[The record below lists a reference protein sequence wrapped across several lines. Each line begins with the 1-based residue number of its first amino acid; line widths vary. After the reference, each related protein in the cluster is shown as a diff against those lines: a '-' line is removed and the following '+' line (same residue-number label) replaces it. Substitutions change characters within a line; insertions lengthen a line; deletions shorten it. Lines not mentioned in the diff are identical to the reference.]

1 MAVTLL
7 AAVWMI
13 VTMIRIVEFLRRR
26 GRKINLLWLRVMIFQ
41 YVSEYRRITMQEL
54 GRPGTLY
61 YQMSTSGL
69 LMLAGAVFLFL
80 ALRAR

>member
-1 MAVTLL
+1 MLL

-41 YVSEYRRITMQEL
+41 YVSEYRRITMQEF

-69 LMLAGAVFLFL
+69 LALAGAVFLFL